1 MVALGQITLRACLLH
16 LTRRY
21 RARFC
26 GYSASLIVES
36 LYRGEQIRNPIAR
49 FTTYFSRVTTISF
62 RKWRFSTYMQRN
74 SRFQR
79 TMFAGLVFS
88 LLLTLAGSV
97 HAQEKSLYER
107 VGGYNALAA
116 VVDDFVG
123 RLVADKQ
130 FEKFF
135 VGHSTDSKKRIR
147 QHILD
152 QFCAATG
159 GPCVYTGRDMKMSHS
174 GLGITNADWDAAAKH
189 LTASLDKFKV
199 PEKEKGE
206 ILAFVTTLKNDI
218 VEK

>member
-1 MVALGQITLRACLLH
+1 MHTKL
-16 LTRRY
+16 
-21 RARFC
+21 
-26 GYSASLIVES
+26 
-36 LYRGEQIRNPIAR
+36 
-49 FTTYFSRVTTISF
+49 
-62 RKWRFSTYMQRN
+62 
-74 SRFQR
+74 RFQR
-79 TMFAGLVFS
+79 TMFLGLTFS
-88 LLLTLAGSV
+88 LLFAIAGSMP
-97 HAQEKSLYER
+97 ARTQEKSLYER

-116 VVDDFVG
+116 VVDDFIG

-135 VGHSTDSKKRIR
+135 VGHSIDSKKKIR

-159 GPCVYTGRDMKMSHS
+159 GPCVYTGRDMKTTHA

-189 LTASLDKFKV
+189 LSDSLDKFKV

-206 ILAFVTTLKNDI
+206 LLAFVTTVKKDI

>member
-1 MVALGQITLRACLLH
+1 MH
-16 LTRRY
+16 
-21 RARFC
+21 
-26 GYSASLIVES
+26 S
-36 LYRGEQIRNPIAR
+36 
-49 FTTYFSRVTTISF
+49 
-62 RKWRFSTYMQRN
+62 N
-74 SRFQR
+74 SRFRQ
-79 TMFAGLVFS
+79 TMFLGVVFS
-88 LLLTLAGSV
+88 LLLTIAGSTPGR
-97 HAQEKSLYER
+97 AQEKSLYER

-135 VGHSTDSKKRIR
+135 TGHSIDSKKRIR

-159 GPCVYTGRDMKMSHS
+159 GPCVYTGREMKTSHA
-174 GLGITNADWDAAAKH
+174 GLGITETDWDAAAKH

-206 ILAFVTTLKNDI
+206 ILAFVTSLKKDI

>member
-1 MVALGQITLRACLLH
+1 MR
-16 LTRRY
+16 
-21 RARFC
+21 
-26 GYSASLIVES
+26 
-36 LYRGEQIRNPIAR
+36 
-49 FTTYFSRVTTISF
+49 
-62 RKWRFSTYMQRN
+62 RN

-79 TMFAGLVFS
+79 ITFLGVVFS
-88 LLLTLAGSV
+88 LLLMTTISIPSR
-97 HAQEKSLYER
+97 AQEKSLYDR
-107 VGGYNALAA
+107 IGGYNALAA
-116 VVDDFVG
+116 VVDDFIG
-123 RLVADKQ
+123 RLVTDKQ

-159 GPCVYTGRDMKMSHS
+159 GPCIYTGREMKASHE

-189 LTASLDKFKV
+189 LVASLDKFKV

-206 ILAFVTTLKNDI
+206 VLAFVTSLKKDI

>member
-1 MVALGQITLRACLLH
+1 MH
-16 LTRRY
+16 SNF
-21 RARFC
+21 RFKR
-26 GYSASLIVES
+26 SL
-36 LYRGEQIRNPIAR
+36 
-49 FTTYFSRVTTISF
+49 
-62 RKWRFSTYMQRN
+62 
-74 SRFQR
+74 
-79 TMFAGLVFS
+79 FAGLVLS
-88 LLLTLAGSV
+88 LLFTLGGSMTAR
-97 HAQEKSLYER
+97 AQEKSLYER

-135 VGHSTDSKKRIR
+135 AGHSIDSQKRIR

-159 GPCVYTGRDMKMSHS
+159 GPCVYTGREMKTTHA
-174 GLGITNADWDAAAKH
+174 GLGITEADWDAAAKH
-189 LTASLDKFKV
+189 LAASLDKFKV

-206 ILAFVTTLKNDI
+206 ILAFVTSLKKDI

>member
-1 MVALGQITLRACLLH
+1 
-16 LTRRY
+16 
-21 RARFC
+21 
-26 GYSASLIVES
+26 
-36 LYRGEQIRNPIAR
+36 
-49 FTTYFSRVTTISF
+49 
-62 RKWRFSTYMQRN
+62 MQSN

-79 TMFAGLVFS
+79 TMFSALIFS
-88 LLLTLAGSV
+88 LLLTTTV
-97 HAQEKSLYER
+97 MVRAQEKSLYER

-135 VGHSTDSKKRIR
+135 AGHSIDSKKRIR

-159 GPCVYTGRDMKMSHS
+159 GPCVYMGRDMKTTHG
-174 GLGITNADWDAAAKH
+174 GLSITEAEWDAAAKH
-189 LTASLDKFKV
+189 LAASLDKFKV

-206 ILAFVTTLKNDI
+206 VLAFVTTLKKDI

>member
-1 MVALGQITLRACLLH
+1 MHTKL
-16 LTRRY
+16 
-21 RARFC
+21 
-26 GYSASLIVES
+26 
-36 LYRGEQIRNPIAR
+36 
-49 FTTYFSRVTTISF
+49 
-62 RKWRFSTYMQRN
+62 
-74 SRFQR
+74 RFQR
-79 TMFAGLVFS
+79 TMFLGIAFS
-88 LLLTLAGSV
+88 LLLALAGSMPAR
-97 HAQEKSLYER
+97 AQEKSLYER

-116 VVDDFVG
+116 VVDDFIG

-135 VGHSTDSKKRIR
+135 VGHSIDSKKKIR

-159 GPCVYTGRDMKMSHS
+159 GPCVYTGRDMKTTHA

-189 LTASLDKFKV
+189 LSDSLDKFKV

-206 ILAFVTTLKNDI
+206 LLAFVTTLKKDI